1 MIEIVIGFAVFLF
14 IQNRLRAAQ
23 LQRKKERFAREVLKT
38 VEQKKK
44 LDELYGRDNSR

>member
-23 LQRKKERFAREVLKT
+23 LQRKKERFVREVLKT